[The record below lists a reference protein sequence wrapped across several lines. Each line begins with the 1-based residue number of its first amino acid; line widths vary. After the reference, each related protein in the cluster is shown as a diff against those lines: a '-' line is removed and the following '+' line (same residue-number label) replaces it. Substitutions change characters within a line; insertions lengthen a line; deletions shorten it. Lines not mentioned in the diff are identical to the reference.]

1 MLSFLWIVD
10 IIPKRQLLTALAL
23 PHHNTQISC
32 LAIPLLTSWSNLF
45 FFLVKKKRVPSGQ
58 VETNV
63 DSSTAWGRKSQLLV
77 RWQPQLAEQTPDLDK
92 NKRFVVSEHVFLPS
106 IYGYVNRI
114 IGKMMGKTMKFGG
127 IIFSDKPTWSEIYNL
142 IWSIVDMYYGAF
154 VWWNLVVFELIP
166 SSYY

>member
-1 MLSFLWIVD
+1 MNCRYHPQTPVVDGIGFTTPQYANFMSCYTFVDFLVQ
-10 IIPKRQLLTALAL
+10 PV
-23 PHHNTQISC
+23 
-32 LAIPLLTSWSNLF
+32 F
-45 FFLVKKKRVPSGQ
+45 FFGEKKRVPSGQ